1 MKPLVLAI
9 TAALA
14 FSAGAASAQVPLD
27 PSSHAPIAGILTW
40 TPRQQASGYRDIE
53 HIFKTHTI
61 KRGKNVHPL
70 PVADR
75 RIDPTFTYQGKTW
88 TVDDYMAA
96 YRVSGLLVLK
106 DGKIVLEKYGL
117 GRKPTERW
125 TSFSV
130 AKSLTS
136 TLVGAAIQDGKIK
149 SINDPVTRYVPDLKG
164 SAYEGVTVR
173 QMLMMSSG
181 VKWNENYTDPKS
193 DVALA
198 GNTVSEP
205 GVNPMVSYLR
215 NLPRANPP
223 GAKFN
228 YNTGETDLV
237 GVLVSKA
244 TGKTLARYAS
254 EKIWQPYGMG
264 RDAVWMTDPGGQER
278 GGCCLSM
285 TLRDYGRLGL
295 FIAGDGMAGGKR
307 ITPPGY
313 IADATRR
320 EIDNGDPAPG
330 GYGYFWW
337 IFDNGGYSGLGI
349 FGQSVTLFPAEHLI
363 IVQNAAWPTA
373 IGRELGA
380 ARAAMWGGVRAAVK

>member
-9 TAALA
+9 AAGLVLT
-14 FSAGAASAQVPLD
+14 AGAASAQVPLD
-27 PSSHAPIAGILTW
+27 PASKAPIAGILTW
-40 TPRQQASGYRDIE
+40 TPEQQASGYRDIE

-61 KRGKNVHPL
+61 RRGRTVHPL
-70 PVADR
+70 PVATR
-75 RIDPTFTYQGKTW
+75 QIDPTFTYQGKTW

-106 DGKIVLEKYGL
+106 DGRIVLEKYGL
-117 GRKPTERW
+117 GRKATDRW

-130 AKSLTS
+130 AKSVTS
-136 TLVGAAIQDGKIK
+136 TLVGAAIQDGSIK
-149 SINDPVTRYVPDLKG
+149 SINDPITAYVPDLKG

-181 VKWNENYTDPKS
+181 VKWNEDYIDPKS

-198 GNTVSEP
+198 GNTVTEP

-215 NLPRANPP
+215 KLPRANPP

-244 TGKTLARYAS
+244 TGKTLAQYAS

-285 TLRDYGRLGL
+285 TLRDYARLGL

-313 IADATRR
+313 IAEATRR

-363 IVQNAAWPTA
+363 IVQNAAWPKAT
-373 IGRELGA
+373 GKDLSA
-380 ARAAMWGGVRAAVK
+380 ARAAMWQGVRAAVK

>member
-1 MKPLVLAI
+1 MKSFVLVIAAALVL
-9 TAALA
+9 T
-14 FSAGAASAQVPLD
+14 AGAAAAQVPLD
-27 PSSHAPIAGILTW
+27 PASKAPIAGILTW
-40 TPRQQASGYRDIE
+40 TPQQQASGYRDIE
-53 HIFKTHTI
+53 HIFKTHTVR
-61 KRGKNVHPL
+61 RGKKVHPL
-70 PVADR
+70 PVAAR
-75 RIDPTFTYQGKTW
+75 QIAPTFTYQGKTW
-88 TVDDYMAA
+88 TVDDYMVA

-106 DGKIVLEKYGL
+106 DGKIVLEKYSL
-117 GRKPTERW
+117 DRKPTERW

-181 VKWNENYTDPKS
+181 VKWNEDYTDPKS

-198 GNTVSEP
+198 GNRVTEP